1 MINTSTENKNEIVVS
16 NNSIFDKLVE
26 VTNHLKKIERDMIIN
41 IGEQKIVFS
50 ELFAQVQDNADL
62 LSFCRSESQITI
74 VQPRYTLLNCISTKD
89 YSKSTC
95 AMFRSNNIVYF
106 TIIFKGIIEGALP
119 PRIAEIAIDMPM
131 WKICSGTFKIE
142 SLEHCLSIE
151 KEKKDKKGDNERTNR
166 LCAKL
171 KQEGNKIILKIN
183 KNESNIQTY
192 WDQSNQAQFTIKG
205 SFFIEPTPV
214 RATGIFYLFNISSTN
229 VVCAINKD
237 NSDSE
242 LELTNDWEA
251 GCLFEIYK
259 ENSEMKIRA
268 NNLYLNNANGCIKL
282 EKNKKNET
290 DINYMPGFSDIV
302 YVVLYQDKRP
312 AYLSWQENENNDE
325 KKLILEEEPTTR
337 SQFMIIPKLNK
348 TF

>member
-41 IGEQKIVFS
+41 IREQKIVFS

-95 AMFRSNNIVYF
+95 AMFRSNNIVYL

-237 NSDSE
+237 NSDSV

-290 DINYMPGFSDIV
+290 EINYMPGFSDIV